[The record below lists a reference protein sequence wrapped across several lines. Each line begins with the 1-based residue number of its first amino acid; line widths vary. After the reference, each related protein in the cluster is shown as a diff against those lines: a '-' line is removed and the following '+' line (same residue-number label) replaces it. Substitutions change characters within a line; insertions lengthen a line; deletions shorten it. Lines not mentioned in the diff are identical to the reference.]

1 MLQIS
6 YRCYTGTPGCCTCC
20 NDYTRMFQEFVQNIL
35 FVSDICC
42 KCVYLDVAYVAN
54 DYAASVCFECLVC
67 LRCILQLYHLS
78 VIKVDL
84 DIGVVEVKPSVVQL
98 LWLPWCHEDGGR
110 RHDSGRDGMPHEDRS
125 RWGAGWDAGE
135 GATCV
140 ERSCESSVESPMFGV
155 GN

>member
-1 MLQIS
+1 
-6 YRCYTGTPGCCTCC
+6 
-20 NDYTRMFQEFVQNIL
+20 
-35 FVSDICC
+35 
-42 KCVYLDVAYVAN
+42 
-54 DYAASVCFECLVC
+54 
-67 LRCILQLYHLS
+67 LQLYHLS

-84 DIGVVEVKPSVVQL
+84 DVGVEEAKPSVVQL
-98 LWLPWCHEDGGR
+98 LRLPWCHEDGGR
-110 RHDSGRDGMPHEDRS
+110 RHDSGRDGMPHADRS